1 MLEYIVSFEKKFSTE
16 SKVNEYLIKVLR
28 GIQRIR
34 KILFP
39 QQNNEKLDPF
49 YILEKVEKYIKMR
62 AYQMKKGGTGHGK
75 KSPAFDE
82 EFLSL
87 EEWEDENAFEITNFN
102 NII

>member
-62 AYQMKKGGTGHGK
+62 AYQMKKGGTGHNK
-75 KSPAFDE
+75 KSAPFD
-82 EFLSL
+82 
-87 EEWEDENAFEITNFN
+87 
-102 NII
+102 